1 MPPKL
6 LVATRNR
13 GKAAE
18 YAQLLQGLPLSIT
31 DLATEGIE
39 VEIDEAGD
47 TYLENATLKA
57 MGYVSASG
65 LITLADD
72 SGLEAEALGGE
83 PGIRSARYG
92 GRASDAERV
101 ALLLERLEG
110 LPLEKRH
117 ATFRC
122 IIVVA
127 GPSGALAQTHG
138 SVEGL
143 IALEPRGEGGF
154 GYDPVFYLPKL
165 GKTMAELPIDTKNGL
180 SHRGEALRRMR
191 PFLERLAREPSPWLD

>member
-18 YAQLLQGLPLSIT
+18 YAQLLQGVPLSIT

-39 VEIDEAGD
+39 VELDEAGS

-57 MGYVSASG
+57 RGYARASG

-72 SGLEAEALGGE
+72 SGLEVEALGGE

-92 GRASDAERV
+92 GKSSDAERV
-101 ALLLERLEG
+101 VLLLER
-110 LPLEKRH
+110 
-117 ATFRC
+117 
-122 IIVVA
+122 
-127 GPSGALAQTHG
+127 
-138 SVEGL
+138 
-143 IALEPRGEGGF
+143 
-154 GYDPVFYLPKL
+154 
-165 GKTMAELPIDTKNGL
+165 
-180 SHRGEALRRMR
+180 
-191 PFLERLAREPSPWLD
+191 